1 MSSSK
6 AFIVSSLSFRSLIH
20 FGFALEHGV
29 RECSVFIF
37 PTLLSSRSLAL
48 GDCVSSSVS
57 FVPRCWGDCLLCV
70 ICPTLLGGLCL
81 LLCVALSWADS
92 RVSCLVSGPCCM
104 QSSSSRVESC
114 LLSVSLLT
122 ALSDFD
128 MGAVL
133 IPGLLRL
140 GPQAQGRQDGP
151 CLSRGTPGASA
162 AEESRCSVYGR

>member
-29 RECSVFIF
+29 KRVFCVHF
-37 PTLLSSRSLAL
+37 SHVAVLLEPLA
-48 GDCVSSSVS
+48 
-57 FVPRCWGDCLLCV
+57 
-70 ICPTLLGGLCL
+70 GGLCL
-81 LLCVALSWADS
+81 LLCVVLSWADS
-92 RVSCLVSGPCCM
+92 PVSCLVSGPCCT
-104 QSSSSRVESC
+104 QSSSSRVKSC

-128 MGAVL
+128 LGAVL

-151 CLSRGTPGASA
+151 CLSHGTPGASA
-162 AEESRCSVYGR
+162 AEESRCSVHDK